1 MIRLV
6 GLAAV
11 LTLPLGAVPAQ
22 AQAIRTFV
30 SATGNDINPC
40 SRTAPCATFA
50 GALSKTFINGEINC
64 LDQGGYGAVTITK
77 SITIDC
83 KGKYAS
89 ILAGGV
95 TAITVNIPAS
105 ANDPTRS
112 VRIRGL
118 SINGTGASGT
128 AGTRT
133 GLVGIRA
140 TAGTS
145 LFVEDTVISDFSQQ
159 GIIVQTSA
167 AFNLAL
173 DRVVIRNTNSSGVA
187 LSGSAGQAV
196 ASLNK
201 VRISGTS
208 TALSLS
214 GSARANLRNVTI
226 AHNTSGIATSG
237 LNNIVNAENIMVSF
251 ATTGLQSNAT
261 GTIRV
266 ANSVITQNV
275 TGLNPNGGAIIS
287 LSNNSVTGNTANGAF
302 TSTTPQQ

>member
-6 GLAAV
+6 GCAAA
-11 LTLPLGAVPAQ
+11 LTLSLGAAPAQ
-22 AQAIRTFV
+22 AQTRTFV
-30 SATGNDINPC
+30 SGNGDDANPC
-40 SRTAPCATFA
+40 SRTLPCATFA
-50 GALSKTFINGEINC
+50 GALSRTAINGEINC
-64 LDQGGYGAVTITK
+64 LDPAGYGAVTITK

-83 KGKYAS
+83 TGKYAS

-95 TAITVNIPAS
+95 TGITVNIPVS
-105 ANDPTRS
+105 ANDPHRS

-145 LFVEDTVISDFSQQ
+145 LFVEDTVIGDFSQQ
-159 GIIVQTSA
+159 GIQVQTSA
-167 AFNLAL
+167 AFNLSL

-187 LSGSAGQAV
+187 LSGSAGQVV
-196 ASLNK
+196 ASFNK
-201 VRISGTS
+201 VRISRTS
-208 TALSLS
+208 TALSVS
-214 GSARANLRNVTI
+214 GSVRANLRNVTM
-226 AHNTSGIATSG
+226 AHNTTGIASSG
-237 LNNIVNAENIMVSF
+237 LNNIVNAENVMVSF

-275 TGLNPNGGAIIS
+275 TGLNPNGGTIIS
-287 LSNNSVTGNTANGAF
+287 MSNNSVTGNTADGAF
-302 TSTTPQQ
+302 SSTTPQQ